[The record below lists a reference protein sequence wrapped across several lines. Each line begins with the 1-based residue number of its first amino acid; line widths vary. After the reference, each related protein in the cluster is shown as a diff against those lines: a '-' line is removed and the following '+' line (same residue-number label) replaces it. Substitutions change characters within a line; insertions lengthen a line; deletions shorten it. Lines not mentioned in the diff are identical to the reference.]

1 MSAKGK
7 RRTRL
12 GAQER
17 PDADAAPGST
27 PPRCPRPRRAGDRT
41 RIFETRKK
49 PVDKQTS
56 NLQNTHLRV
65 VLMHSAYHV
74 GM

>member
-7 RRTRL
+7 RRTRR

-17 PDADAAPGST
+17 PDADAA
-27 PPRCPRPRRAGDRT
+27 RHRRDASALDAQTIGRGFSKLEK
-41 RIFETRKK
+41 I

-56 NLQNTHLRV
+56 NLQNIHLRV

>member
-7 RRTRL
+7 RRTRR

-17 PDADAAPGST
+17 PDADAAPG
-27 PPRCPRPRRAGDRT
+27 RHRRDAPALDAQTIGRGFSKLEK
-41 RIFETRKK
+41 I

-65 VLMHSAYHV
+65 VLMRSAYHV